1 MAGEVNVKRVHK
13 LLLLA
18 GALSLLG
25 LLFIPILVVGGW
37 LYMASTLAL
46 ARREGVYATPED
58 GMLARIE
65 RGWLD
70 VERVEI
76 ERAGP
81 NARDGSQ
88 PHVWFVVA
96 RVWAARRGD
105 RTPVGGPG
113 YDLPGSFFVHTR
125 DGWVHVS
132 EGRLPVLVGWLMDR
146 YGYER

>member
-1 MAGEVNVKRVHK
+1 MKPVHK

-18 GALSLLG
+18 GALALLG
-25 LLFIPILVVGGW
+25 LLFIPVLVAGGW
-37 LYMASTLAL
+37 LYMSSTLAL
-46 ARREGVYATPED
+46 ARREGVYPTPED
-58 GMLARIE
+58 GMLARIP
-65 RGWLD
+65 RSWID

-96 RVWAARRGD
+96 RVWATRRSD
-105 RTPVGGPG
+105 WTPVGGPG
-113 YDLPGSFFVHTR
+113 YDLPGSFFLRVS
-125 DGWVHVS
+125 DGWVHVP

-146 YGYER
+146 YGYEG